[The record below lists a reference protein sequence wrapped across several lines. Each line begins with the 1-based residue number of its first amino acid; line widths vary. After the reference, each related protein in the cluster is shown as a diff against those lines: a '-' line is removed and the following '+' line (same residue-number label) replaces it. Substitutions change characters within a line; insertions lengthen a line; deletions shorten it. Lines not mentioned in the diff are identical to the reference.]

1 MDNFKHRDSK
11 NFNTLKTISIMETL
25 NDFLGKLDKVNYT
38 ITDNDKS
45 IKGLYLGKEFEV
57 NYRLRVHADWEGYAI
72 QVILSLKID
81 EQHTQTWGCC
91 DNEDNA
97 VALYWFERIRNR
109 IRRAD
114 TKFKIDSK
122 NANELFFESM

>member
-1 MDNFKHRDSK
+1 
-11 NFNTLKTISIMETL
+11 METL

-38 ITDNDKS
+38 KSENDKS

-81 EQHTQTWGCC
+81 EQHTQTWGCTDNH
-91 DNEDNA
+91 DNE

-109 IRRAD
+109 IRRANSEY
-114 TKFKIDSK
+114 KSHSAK
-122 NANELFFESM
+122 ANELFFESM